1 MRIDFKKNKIGC
13 CGLHDV
19 CEKNLPRETT
29 IREEVEYYDDEE
41 LDVFCSY
48 TPDAYS
54 EEEIAQFR
62 EILDTMLE
70 SDIPGW
76 LHSLQIRG
84 IPFPH
89 VLENEISFFI
99 H

>member
-13 CGLHDV
+13 CGLHHV

-29 IREEVEYYDDEE
+29 IREVVEYYDDEE
-41 LDVFCSY
+41 LDVFCGY

-54 EEEIAQFR
+54 EEDIAQFH

-70 SDIPGW
+70 PDIPGW
-76 LHSLQIRG
+76 LRSLQLRG
-84 IPFPH
+84 IPFPP
-89 VLENEISFFI
+89 VLENEVSFFI